1 MPIIWPRRGHMMA
14 INPLEFNERA
24 EFGVEG
30 TTGYNPKNGNPTKG
44 FMPAFSRWFGYINQ
58 SLNQQYTLAGE
69 SITNTKL
76 IAIRHDASI
85 NDQLNVRIGGD
96 VYKIILISSDD
107 RSARETF
114 DLLTLQKVVK
124 NG

>member
-1 MPIIWPRRGHMMA
+1 MA

-30 TTGYNPKNGNPTKG
+30 TTGYNPKNGNAIKG
-44 FMPAFSRWFGYINQ
+44 FVASFSRWFGYRTQ
-58 SLNQQYTLAGE
+58 SLSQQYTFMGN
-69 SITNTKL
+69 SITDTKL
-76 IAIRHDASI
+76 IAIRHDDAI
-85 NDQLNVRIGGD
+85 NKSLNVRIGQD
-96 VYKIILISSDD
+96 IYDIILISSDD